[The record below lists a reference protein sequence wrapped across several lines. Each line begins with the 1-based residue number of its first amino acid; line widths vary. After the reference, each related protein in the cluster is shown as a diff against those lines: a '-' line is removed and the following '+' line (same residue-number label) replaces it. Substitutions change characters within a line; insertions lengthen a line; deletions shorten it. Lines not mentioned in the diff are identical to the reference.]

1 MFSKKY
7 NPDVINDYNNNEY
20 VRKTEKFELKNK
32 PYKIIITDQVDKSV
46 KTTDDLKINVI
57 KDNSEIKSKYDE
69 ILKERKF
76 KNIVKK
82 VDKKKEEEISNEFC
96 LNSLNEFICEDFDDV
111 KSEFKSSFKEQ
122 EKVIKEDRQK
132 FNSILESLLS
142 DGVLD

>member
-7 NPDVINDYNNNEY
+7 NPDVINEYNNNEY
-20 VRKTEKFELKNK
+20 LRKTEKFELKNK

-57 KDNSEIKSKYDE
+57 NDNSEIKSKYDN
-69 ILKERKF
+69 ILKDRKF
-76 KNIVKK
+76 KNVVKNI
-82 VDKKKEEEISNEFC
+82 DKKKEEDLSNE
-96 LNSLNEFICEDFDDV
+96 LSLSSLNEFICEDFDDV

-122 EKVIKEDRQK
+122 ERVIKEDRQK

>member
-76 KNIVKK
+76 RNIVKK

>member
-20 VRKTEKFELKNK
+20 IRKTEQFELKNK

-57 KDNSEIKSKYDE
+57 KDNSEIKSKYDD
-69 ILKERKF
+69 ILKERKI

-82 VDKKKEEEISNEFC
+82 VDKKKEEEISNELS